1 MIKVN
6 LILKDA
12 KLEGILKLKIKSFFT
27 QKCKKVQFVNSLENE
42 DSNDNLVIIFFEL
55 RNGDEIKLVKDIKD
69 KFQNSAIIFLS
80 EKDNLVFQSLSVQPL
95 QFIRLSKFE
104 EDFKEMLIALE
115 DYLNKADNILTFKVG
130 TVTMKLNIKNIIFIE
145 SYGHYLIIHST
156 TGNYKIRERI
166 SKIVERIKCPL
177 LIRVHKSY
185 IINTSFVEKA
195 LCDKLILKSDIEIPI
210 GRCFKEDVIKGFS
223 TISN

>member
-80 EKDNLVFQSLSVQPL
+80 EKDNLVFQSLSIQPL

-195 LCDKLILKSDIEIPI
+195 LCNKLILKSDIEIPI

-223 TISN
+223 TIIN

>member
-1 MIKVN
+1 
-6 LILKDA
+6 
-12 KLEGILKLKIKSFFT
+12 
-27 QKCKKVQFVNSLENE
+27 
-42 DSNDNLVIIFFEL
+42 
-55 RNGDEIKLVKDIKD
+55 
-69 KFQNSAIIFLS
+69 
-80 EKDNLVFQSLSVQPL
+80 
-95 QFIRLSKFE
+95 
-104 EDFKEMLIALE
+104 
-115 DYLNKADNILTFKVG
+115 
-130 TVTMKLNIKNIIFIE
+130 MKLNIKNIIFIE

>member
-1 MIKVN
+1 MVKVN
-6 LILKDA
+6 LIFKDA

-27 QKCKKVQFVNSLENE
+27 QKCKKVEFVKSLEDE
-42 DSNDNLVIIFFEL
+42 DINDNIVIIFFEL

-69 KFQNSAIIFLS
+69 KFQNSSIIFLS

-104 EDFKEMLIALE
+104 EDFKEMLIALD
-115 DYLNKADNILTFKVG
+115 DYLNKVDNSLTFKVG
-130 TVTMKLNIKNIIFIE
+130 SVTMKLNIKNIIFIE

-185 IINTSFVEKA
+185 IINTSFIEKV
-195 LCDKLILKSDIEIPI
+195 LCNKLMLKSDIEIPI

-223 TISN
+223 TIIN